1 MVVAWTRTVPTG
13 PGKSLKDAAS
23 VRGTHPIPAA
33 CGIYYYEIKII
44 SKGKNGFVCMSSGM

>member
-1 MVVAWTRTVPTG
+1 MVMASTVSTG